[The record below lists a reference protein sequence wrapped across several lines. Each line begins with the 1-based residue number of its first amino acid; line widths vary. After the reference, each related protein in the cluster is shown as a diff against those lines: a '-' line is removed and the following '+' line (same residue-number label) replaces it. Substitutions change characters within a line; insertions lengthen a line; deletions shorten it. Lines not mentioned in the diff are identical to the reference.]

1 MCNGQAYRKECAMK
15 TLIIPKKGRIME
27 EVNLIVKYYQNWIG
41 QTKWKEQGLPA
52 KILRCADAGENKVLK
67 ASCQSGDFEIT

>member
-1 MCNGQAYRKECAMK
+1 
-15 TLIIPKKGRIME
+15 ME

-67 ASCQSGDFEIT
+67 ATCQSGDFGIT